1 MYRILIV
8 EDEEL
13 ERTSLKI
20 FLEENLSDVR
30 IVGEAKSGYEAM
42 ECIDREDINVMLVD
56 INIPG
61 VDGLEVIRYA
71 REKLDKVIII
81 VTTAYNDFEIAH
93 AAIKLKVNDFLLKP
107 IRKETL
113 IETVQAYEE
122 ELNHQDSPGQ
132 SSKILIRLGNEIRKC
147 SYKAS
152 IDLLKE
158 YIDSIYQEFNDV
170 NVISKKLQELAKMIL
185 KISEELG
192 VNDGNELVVQ
202 TEKLKIKYLLYNNKH
217 DAYNEVVKMIDIL
230 FDKVNVKGKI
240 SDDGMKVVVDYIER
254 NIKKGISL
262 EDVANHVNI
271 STYYLSKIF
280 KKEMGVNFITY
291 ITDRKMELAKE
302 MLATTDVPVLNIA
315 LDLAYNE
322 ANYFSKAFKKK
333 TGYTPS
339 EYREKFSKR
348 KESDHETVQD

>member
-42 ECIDREDINVMLVD
+42 EYIDREDINVILVD

-61 VDGLEVIRYA
+61 VDGLEVVRYA

-81 VTTAYNDFEIAH
+81 VTTAYNDFELAH
-93 AAIKLKVNDFLLKP
+93 KAIKLKVNDFLLKP
-107 IRKETL
+107 IRKEVL

-122 ELNHQDSPGQ
+122 ELNQQDSPGQ
-132 SSKILIRLGNEIRKC
+132 SSKILVRLGNEIRKC

-152 IDLLKE
+152 VDLLKE

-302 MLATTDVPVLNIA
+302 MLTTTDVPVLNIA

-348 KESDHETVQD
+348 KESDHEAV

>member
-1 MYRILIV
+1 MYKVLIV

-30 IVGEAKSGYEAM
+30 IVGEAKSGYEAIDL
-42 ECIDREDINVMLVD
+42 IDREDINLILVD

-61 VDGLEVIRYA
+61 PDGLEIIKYA
-71 REKLDKVIII
+71 REKLEQVVII
-81 VTTAYNDFEIAH
+81 VTTAYDDFDIAH
-93 AAIKLKVNDFLLKP
+93 TAIKLKVDDFLLKP
-107 IRKETL
+107 IRKEVL

-122 ELNHQDSPGQ
+122 KLNHQDSSGQ
-132 SSKILIRLGNEIRKC
+132 SNKLIVKLGNEIRKC

-152 IDLLKE
+152 VDLLRE
-158 YIDSIYQEFNDV
+158 YIDSIYQEYNDV
-170 NVISKKLQELAKMIL
+170 NTISKKLQELAKMIL

-192 VNDGNELVVQ
+192 VNEGNELVVQ

-230 FDKVNVKGKI
+230 FDKVNVRGKI

-302 MLATTDVPVLNIA
+302 MLTTTDVPVLNIA

-348 KESDHETVQD
+348 KESDHEAI

>member
-42 ECIDREDINVMLVD
+42 EYIDKEDINLILVD

-61 VDGLEVIRYA
+61 VDGLEVVRYA

-81 VTTAYNDFEIAH
+81 VTTAYNDFELAH
-93 AAIKLKVNDFLLKP
+93 TAIKLKVNDFLLKP
-107 IRKETL
+107 IRKEVL

-122 ELNHQDSPGQ
+122 ELNQQDNPGQ
-132 SSKILIRLGNEIRKC
+132 SSKILTRLGNEIRKC

-152 IDLLKE
+152 VDLLKE

-202 TEKLKIKYLLYNNKH
+202 SEKLKIKYLLYNNKH

-230 FDKVNVKGKI
+230 FDKVNIKGKI

-302 MLATTDVPVLNIA
+302 MLTTTDVPVLNIA

-348 KESDHETVQD
+348 KESDHEAV

>member
-1 MYRILIV
+1 MYKILIV

-20 FLEENLSDVR
+20 FLEENLSNVE
-30 IVGEAKSGYEAM
+30 IVGEAKSGYEAI
-42 ECIDREDINVMLVD
+42 ELIDKEEINLMLVD

-61 VDGLEVIRYA
+61 VDGLEVIKYA
-71 REKLDKVIII
+71 REKLDPTVAII
-81 VTTAYNDFEIAH
+81 VTTAYDDFEIAH
-93 AAIKLKVNDFLLKP
+93 SAIKLKVDDFLLKP
-107 IRKETL
+107 IRKEVL
-113 IETVQAYEE
+113 IEAVQAFEDVLNTE
-122 ELNHQDSPGQ
+122 DNFSQSDELLTQ
-132 SSKILIRLGNEIRKC
+132 LGMEIRKY
-147 SYKAS
+147 SYKTS
-152 IDLLKE
+152 IDLLRE
-158 YIDSIYQEFNDV
+158 YIDTIYDESQDV
-170 NVISKKLQELAKMIL
+170 NLISKKLQEVAKLVL
-185 KISEELG
+185 KIGEELG
-192 VNDGNELVVQ
+192 IKDNNELVVQ
-202 TEKLKIKYLLYNNKH
+202 SEKLKIKYLLYNNKH
-217 DAYNEVVKMIDIL
+217 DALNEVVKMIDLL
-230 FDKVNVKGKI
+230 FDKMNVKGKI

-291 ITDRKMELAKE
+291 ITDRKMQLAKE
-302 MLATTDVPVLNIA
+302 MLVTTDIPVLNIA

-348 KESDHETVQD
+348 KESGHETV

>member
-13 ERTSLKI
+13 ERTSLRI
-20 FLEENLSDVR
+20 FLEENLTDVR

-42 ECIDREDINVMLVD
+42 ECIDREDINLMLVD
-56 INIPG
+56 VNIPG
-61 VDGLEVIRYA
+61 PDGLEVVRYA

-152 IDLLKE
+152 VDLLKE

-217 DAYNEVVKMIDIL
+217 DAFNEVVKMIDIL

-348 KESDHETVQD
+348 KESDHETV

>member
-1 MYRILIV
+1 
-8 EDEEL
+8 
-13 ERTSLKI
+13 
-20 FLEENLSDVR
+20 
-30 IVGEAKSGYEAM
+30 
-42 ECIDREDINVMLVD
+42 
-56 INIPG
+56 
-61 VDGLEVIRYA
+61 
-71 REKLDKVIII
+71 
-81 VTTAYNDFEIAH
+81 VTTAYDDFDIAH
-93 AAIKLKVNDFLLKP
+93 QAIKLKVDDFLLKP

-113 IETVQAYEE
+113 IETVGAYEE
-122 ELNHQDSPGQ
+122 ELAHKDNPGV
-132 SSKILIRLGNEIRKC
+132 SSRILVKLGNEIRKC

-152 IDLLKE
+152 VDLLRE
-158 YIDSIYQEFNDV
+158 YIDSVYEEYKDV
-170 NVISKKLQELAKMIL
+170 NAISKKLQELAKMIL

-192 VNDGNELVVQ
+192 VNEGNELVVQ

-217 DAYNEVVKMIDIL
+217 DAFNEVVKMIDIL
-230 FDKVNVKGKI
+230 FDKVNVRGKI
-240 SDDGMKVVVDYIER
+240 SDDGMKVVIDYIER

-291 ITDRKMELAKE
+291 ITDRKMDLAKE
-302 MLATTDVPVLNIA
+302 MLVTTDVPVLNIA

-348 KESDHETVQD
+348 KESEHEAI

>member
-1 MYRILIV
+1 MYKILIV

-20 FLEENLSDVR
+20 FLEENLSNVE
-30 IVGEAKSGYEAM
+30 IVGEAKSGYEAI
-42 ECIDREDINVMLVD
+42 ELIDKEEINLMLVD

-61 VDGLEVIRYA
+61 VDGLEVIEYA
-71 REKLDKVIII
+71 REKLDPTVAII
-81 VTTAYNDFEIAH
+81 VTTAYDDFEIAH
-93 AAIKLKVNDFLLKP
+93 SAIKLKVDDFLLKP
-107 IRKETL
+107 IRKEVL
-113 IETVQAYEE
+113 IEAVQAFEDVLNTE
-122 ELNHQDSPGQ
+122 DNFSQSDELLTQ
-132 SSKILIRLGNEIRKC
+132 LGMEIRKY
-147 SYKAS
+147 SYKTS
-152 IDLLKE
+152 IDLLRE
-158 YIDSIYQEFNDV
+158 YIDTIYDESQDV
-170 NVISKKLQELAKMIL
+170 NLISKKLQEVAKLVL
-185 KISEELG
+185 KIGEELG
-192 VNDGNELVVQ
+192 IKDNNELVVQ
-202 TEKLKIKYLLYNNKH
+202 SEKLKIKYLLYNNKH
-217 DAYNEVVKMIDIL
+217 DALNEVVKMIDLL
-230 FDKVNVKGKI
+230 FDKMNVKGKI

-291 ITDRKMELAKE
+291 ITDRKMQLAKE
-302 MLATTDVPVLNIA
+302 MLVTTDIPVLNIA

-348 KESDHETVQD
+348 KESGHETV

>member
-1 MYRILIV
+1 MYKILIV

-20 FLEENLSDVR
+20 FLEENLSNVE
-30 IVGEAKSGYEAM
+30 IVGEAKSGYEAI
-42 ECIDREDINVMLVD
+42 EIIDKEEINLILVD

-61 VDGLEVIRYA
+61 IDGLEVIKYA
-71 REKLDKVIII
+71 REKLEPSVAII
-81 VTTAYNDFEIAH
+81 VTTAYDDFEIAH
-93 AAIKLKVNDFLLKP
+93 TAIKLKVNDFLLKP
-107 IRKETL
+107 IRKEVL
-113 IETVQAYEE
+113 IEAVQAYEE
-122 ELNHQDSPGQ
+122 VLNTGDNFSRSDELLNQIGM
-132 SSKILIRLGNEIRKC
+132 EIRKY
-147 SYKAS
+147 SYKTS
-152 IDLLKE
+152 IDLLRE
-158 YIDSIYQEFNDV
+158 YIETIYEECQDV
-170 NVISKKLQELAKMIL
+170 NLISKKLQEVAKLIL
-185 KISEELG
+185 KIGEELG
-192 VNDGNELVVQ
+192 IKDNNELVVQ
-202 TEKLKIKYLLYNNKH
+202 SEKLKIKYLLYNNKH
-217 DAYNEVVKMIDIL
+217 DAYNEVVKMLDLL
-230 FDKVNVKGKI
+230 FDRMNIKGKI

-291 ITDRKMELAKE
+291 ITDRKMQLAKE
-302 MLATTDVPVLNIA
+302 MLVTTDIPVLNIA

-348 KESDHETVQD
+348 KECGHETV